1 MNWTQRVEALEA
13 KENPWPLIR
22 WAAKW
27 LLILGAIFFALRI
40 ACAPVNYAS
49 RVATVVAHEIDPGVL
64 LQKYMWFKDARAA
77 LDAKV
82 ATIHVYE
89 SRRTRLERQ
98 YGSAVKWPR
107 DVREEWSL
115 QESELSGVV
124 ASYNTLAADY
134 NAQMAKIN
142 WRFTNRG
149 QLPAG
154 ATETFPREYAPYR
167 ESQ

>member
-1 MNWTQRVEALEA
+1 MKWTERQDALA
-13 KENPWPLIR
+13 KHENPWPLIR
-22 WAAKW
+22 WGLKW
-27 LLILGAIFFALRI
+27 LLIVGALLLGLRI
-40 ACAPVNYAS
+40 VCAPVNYAS
-49 RVATVVAHEIDPGVL
+49 RVAAVVSGEIDPAVL

-82 ATIHVYE
+82 ATIRVYE
-89 SRRTRLERQ
+89 TRRSRLERQ
-98 YGSAVKWPR
+98 YGPTTKWPR

-149 QLPAG
+149 QLPEG

-167 ESQ
+167 ESP

>member
-1 MNWTQRVEALEA
+1 MKWTERVEAFEQ

-22 WAAKW
+22 WGLKW
-27 LLILGAIFFALRI
+27 LLIVGALFLGLWIV
-40 ACAPVNYAS
+40 CAPVNYAS
-49 RVATVVAHEIDPGVL
+49 RVATVVSNEIDPAVL

-77 LDAKV
+77 LDAKL
-82 ATIHVYE
+82 ATIRVYE
-89 SRRTRLERQ
+89 SRRARLERQ
-98 YGSAVKWPR
+98 YGSAARWPR

-115 QESELSGVV
+115 QESEVSGVV

-154 ATETFPREYAPYR
+154 ATETFPREYAPYK
-167 ESQ
+167 ESP

>member
-1 MNWTQRVEALEA
+1 MKLDARITALKEQ
-13 KENPWPLIR
+13 ENPWPLIR
-22 WAAKW
+22 FGAWW
-27 LLILGAIFFALRI
+27 LFIAVVLFWVLRI
-40 ACAPVNYAS
+40 VCAPVNYAS
-49 RVATVVAHEIDPGVL
+49 RVATVVSNEIDPAVL
-64 LQKYMWFKDARAA
+64 LQRYMWFKDARAA
-77 LDAKV
+77 LDAKL
-82 ATIHVYE
+82 ATIGVYE
-89 SRRTRLERQ
+89 SRRSRLEKQ
-98 YGSAVKWPR
+98 YGPAVKWPR

-154 ATETFPREYAPYR
+154 ATETFPREYAPYK

>member
-1 MNWTQRVEALEA
+1 MKWEQRVTALEEH
-13 KENPWPLIR
+13 ENPWPLI
-22 WAAKW
+22 WWGVKW
-27 LLILGAIFFALRI
+27 LAILGAILLAFRI
-40 ACAPVNYAS
+40 VCAPLNYAG
-49 RVATVVAHEIDPGVL
+49 RVATVVSNEIDPAVL

-82 ATIHVYE
+82 ATIRVYE
-89 SRRTRLERQ
+89 SRRARLERQ
-98 YGSAVKWPR
+98 YGTASRWPR

-115 QESELSGVV
+115 QESEVSGVV

-154 ATETFPREYAPYR
+154 ATETFPREYAPYK